1 MLLTVPLGVRLAG
14 AGLSRRPPGS
24 SSPAASIG
32 DFGTTA
38 SSNWS
43 GYAAVG
49 ATFDNVVGNWTE
61 PTVSCSRGAQYAS
74 TWVGMDGYVP
84 GDKGQVEQAGTD
96 SDCVKVRTKVKG
108 HKATITFEP
117 LYFAWWEMY
126 PSKVVVLPASSCPVA
141 AGDAMTADVSDSSG
155 AFTLTVSDATQ
166 GWQCASEPQSSSAPA
181 VSAEWVVEAPFSLTT
196 GQVLKLADFGTVGFS
211 GAQANGTP
219 IASLFN
225 DAVTMRTGKVVKA
238 STSPLGSDGESFTVT
253 WQHA

>member
-1 MLLTVPLGVRLAG
+1 MLLAVPLGQRLVG
-14 AGLSRRPPGS
+14 AVPSGALPGS
-24 SSPAASIG
+24 PLPASIG
-32 DFGTTA
+32 DLGTTA

-49 ATFDNVVGNWTE
+49 ATFDDVTGSWTE
-61 PTVSCSRGAQYAS
+61 PSVSCSRGVQYAS
-74 TWVGMDGYVP
+74 IWVGMDGYVP

-96 SDCVKVRTKVKG
+96 SDCVKVKTKAKG
-108 HKATITFEP
+108 HKATTTFEP
-117 LYFAWWEMY
+117 IYFAWWEMY
-126 PSKVVVLPASSCPVA
+126 PAKVVTLPASSCPVA

-155 AFTLTVSDATQ
+155 EFTLTLSDATQ
-166 GWQCASEPQSSSAPA
+166 GWQCASEPQPSSAPA

-238 STSPLGSDGESFTVT
+238 SPSPLGSDGESFTVT